1 MQAYQEYY
9 AKDIPTIDF
18 HSLRRETCLVPEF
31 KKKRGRPKKKRIPSA
46 GEAVA
51 KQVHKCSICKKIGH
65 KKNTCSNAQ

>member
-1 MQAYQEYY
+1 MDVPKIY
-9 AKDIPTIDF
+9 TINF
-18 HSLRRETCLVPEF
+18 HSLQKETCLAPEF
-31 KKKRGRPKKKRIPSA
+31 KKKCARPKKKRIPSA